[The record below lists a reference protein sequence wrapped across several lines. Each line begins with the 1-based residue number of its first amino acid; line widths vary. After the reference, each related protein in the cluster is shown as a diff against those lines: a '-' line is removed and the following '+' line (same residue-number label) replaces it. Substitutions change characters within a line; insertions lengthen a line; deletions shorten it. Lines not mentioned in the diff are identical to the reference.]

1 MAVVAAS
8 GNALDVSTGAGVAAL
23 AVAVIALLGLVWV
36 WNSTRPKRVRPGP
49 PVMELREETPAVVDL
64 LTGGFSVEDDAV
76 PATVVDLAARG
87 YYTIEDVGGDRTV
100 IRLRGDSRSTDD
112 LAAYEQRVLRHLH
125 KLAVDG
131 VLPVQALTLG
141 PEGVSQRWY
150 RGFVREVTADGRS
163 LGLCRRRW
171 NLRHLA
177 VVWGLAGLAFAPA
190 MALIAVADRTTDP
203 NGWGAVGN
211 LLVGL
216 ALLVATGLVWLATRI
231 TGSDSQ
237 LDTEAGR
244 EAAAHWLGVRDF
256 YRDSGR
262 FEDKPASSVAIWD
275 RHLAYATALGL
286 APVVQRQIPFE
297 TEHDRHVWSR
307 ASGHWRRIKVRYQ
320 ALRPGWG
327 QHPGSVAFTGLVRAV
342 LFGLLAAGGWYVAG
356 ADTELETLSAQQRQW
371 VGLGGL
377 VVAVL
382 AAAACVYGVVLLVL
396 GLLDLFPRR
405 TVEGE
410 VVRRRIFRS
419 GHRLP
424 KVVQWAV
431 WSGKDEHGFDRDQ
444 NRRTRHHLAVD
455 PGDVDRIVAH
465 TVTSSI
471 YGSAPQGAV
480 VRMRV
485 SPLLGYVSSLEVLQA
500 PRPSAA
506 GEAAV
511 LHPLAEEAVT
521 AATGAVSAQVD
532 QALSAVETMTDED
545 GRPVLDQRDESGVTL
560 RDRLAE
566 SSEQIEQ
573 LRSDPRVAGNPIVG
587 KLLDA
592 LSGVDRGDEGPT
604 DDPDDPTSV

>member
-1 MAVVAAS
+1 MATAAATTS
-8 GNALDVSTGAGVAAL
+8 ANALDVSTGAGL
-23 AVAVIALLGLVWV
+23 AVLVVAIAAFLGLVWV
-36 WNSTRPKRVRPGP
+36 WASTRPKRVRPGP

-87 YYTIEDVGGDRTV
+87 YYAIEDVGGDRTV
-100 IRLRGDSRSTDD
+100 IRLRGASGPTDD
-112 LAAYEQRVLRHLH
+112 LTAYEQRVLRHLH
-125 KLAVDG
+125 SQAVDG

-141 PEGVSQRWY
+141 PEGVSQRWF
-150 RGFVREVTADGRS
+150 RGFVREVTAHGRS
-163 LGLCRRRW
+163 LGLCLRRW
-171 NLRHLA
+171 NLRHLV
-177 VVWGLAGLAFAPA
+177 VVWGLAGIAFAPA
-190 MALIAVADRTTDP
+190 IALITVADRTTDP
-203 NGWGAVGN
+203 SGWGSVGN

-216 ALLVATGLVWLATRI
+216 ALLVATGLVWLASKITR
-231 TGSDSQ
+231 SDSQ
-237 LDTEAGR
+237 LDTVAGR

-256 YRDSGR
+256 YRESGR
-262 FEDKPASSVAIWD
+262 FEDKPASSVASWD

-307 ASGHWRRIKVRYQ
+307 ASGHWRRVKVRYQ

-327 QHPGSVAFTGLVRAV
+327 QHPGSVAFTGLIRAV
-342 LFGLLAAGGWYVAG
+342 GFGLLAAAGWYVAG
-356 ADTELETLSAQQRQW
+356 AETELETLSADQRQW

-382 AAAACVYGVVLLVL
+382 AAAACLYGVVLVVL

-410 VVRRRIFRS
+410 VVRRRIYRS

-424 KVVQWAV
+424 RVVQWAI
-431 WSGKDEHGFDRDQ
+431 WSGKDQQGLDRDLS
-444 NRRTRHHLAVD
+444 RRTRHHLAVD

-485 SPLLGYVSSLEVLQA
+485 SPLLGYVSSLDVVQA
-500 PRPSAA
+500 PRPSAT
-506 GEAAV
+506 GEPAV
-511 LHPLAEEAVT
+511 LHPLADEAIT
-521 AATGAVSAQVD
+521 AATGAASAQLD
-532 QALSAVETMTDED
+532 QALTAVETMTDED
-545 GRPVLDQRDESGVTL
+545 GRPLLDQRDESGVTL

-566 SSEQIEQ
+566 SSEQLER
-573 LRSDPRVAGNPIVG
+573 LRNDPRVAGNPVVG

-592 LSGVDRGDEGPT
+592 LSGVDRGDEGPA
-604 DDPDDPTSV
+604 DGDPASP